1 MNGPLIKALPTESVV
16 FSGSESSNC
25 KYKLLFFF
33 DKKTDKHYKSN
44 KLSKLSGGGIL
55 MIFKKINSSMM
66 KNFKFHSVDSLLM
79 VYRNII
85 DFYAFNH
92 VLYFW

>member
-1 MNGPLIKALPTESVV
+1 
-16 FSGSESSNC
+16 
-25 KYKLLFFF
+25 
-33 DKKTDKHYKSN
+33 
-44 KLSKLSGGGIL
+44 

-85 DFYAFNH
+85 DFYAFYR